1 MKSILQHMLVL
12 TALLLLAAV
21 STVQSANIIV
31 DEKECRLDEAVIS
44 ANNDNAEG
52 SGCVDGNGDD
62 TILLNSDVVLATY
75 LPAFTSSAIIEGNGH
90 TIDGNGVIWPV
101 LRIQKQS
108 PNDIYFTVNN
118 TNITGGSAGISIQHA
133 RSVIVNNTTVS
144 GAAYAGIGAWGTP
157 VTLNNST
164 VSHNGGDGISVG
176 RASIA
181 LNSSTV
187 SGNAAGIFVSG
198 DASATMSNSLIVGND
213 AYELRVYGGSRA
225 ISRGYNVFGHSGK
238 ARWEALRIAGDFMPD
253 DKDLIAA
260 SDGAN
265 IPLTS
270 IIDPELKDNGGTVPT
285 HALPDGSP
293 AVDLDPTCS
302 AALLEDQRGY
312 PRPVGE
318 GCDAG
323 AFEAG
328 GDLRMALH
336 MTLRRALD
344 RVGGFEPA
352 VFQHSKM
359 RIPLTNQLNAVLTMI
374 EQDSHAEALDK
385 LRNSLIGKTDGCA
398 AAGTPDNN
406 DWIMDCASQKQ
417 VHSLLERAARYLEE
431 LI

>member
-1 MKSILQHMLVL
+1 MKPMLKHMLLL
-12 TALLLLAAV
+12 TALLFLAAV

-31 DEKECRLDEAVIS
+31 DEKECTLDEAVMS
-44 ANNDNAEG
+44 ANNDNADG
-52 SGCVDGNGDD
+52 SGCVDGSGDD
-62 TILLNSDVVLATY
+62 TIFLNSDVVLATY
-75 LPAFTSSAIIEGNGH
+75 LPAFTSSAIIEGNRH
-90 TIDGNGVIWPV
+90 TIDGSGLSWPV
-101 LRIQKQS
+101 LRIQQRS
-108 PNDIYFTVNN
+108 QNNIHFTVNN
-118 TNITGGSAGISIQHA
+118 TNITGGSTGISIQYA
-133 RSVIVNNTTVS
+133 SSVVVNNTTVS
-144 GAAYAGIGAWGTP
+144 GAAYAGISALGTS

-164 VSHNGGDGISVG
+164 VSHNGGDAIWVG
-176 RASIA
+176 RASMA

-198 DASATMSNSLIVGND
+198 DASATMSNSLIVGNN
-213 AYELRVYGGSRA
+213 AYELRVYGSARA

-238 ARWEALRIAGDFMPD
+238 ARWEALKIAGDFMSD
-253 DKDLIAA
+253 DKDIVAA
-260 SDGAN
+260 SDRAN
-265 IPLTS
+265 IPLSS
-270 IIDPELKDNGGTVPT
+270 IIDPELKDNGGAVLT

-302 AALLEDQRGY
+302 TALLEDQRGY

-323 AFEAG
+323 SFEAG

-344 RVGGFEPA
+344 RVSGLEPA

-359 RIPLTNQLNAVLTMI
+359 RIPLTNQLNAVLLMI

-398 AAGTPDNN
+398 AAGTPDKN